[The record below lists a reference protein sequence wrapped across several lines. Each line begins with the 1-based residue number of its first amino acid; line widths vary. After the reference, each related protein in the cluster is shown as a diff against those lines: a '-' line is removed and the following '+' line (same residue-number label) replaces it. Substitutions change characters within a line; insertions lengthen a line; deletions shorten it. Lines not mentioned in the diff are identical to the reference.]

1 MEERAILCFA
11 NCLKSQP
18 QPFEDLF
25 ISCFS
30 LVESVSYLTNVI
42 YVLAKS
48 QWCGLISK
56 LNSFGGLDHR
66 KGRNQR
72 WISLTSEDSW
82 DWPCSQLVSV
92 QRKTFDCS
100 LAGKSI
106 SSQFEDMLQIKIN
119 LQHVFKS
126 VIIPI
131 GWVWIDWK
139 TCSHLITTYNCY
151 ARKISSN
158 IFYIRQQC
166 CHNVRHNI
174 KHDSW
179 RRGMSYNDQCIVKF
193 DTWPK
198 TAAKDK
204 RVFWEL
210 AIFRFDFYQICSYSQ
225 IRLKAQPFI

>member
-1 MEERAILCFA
+1 MEEKAILCFA

-18 QPFEDLF
+18 RPFEDLF

-42 YVLAKS
+42 YVLSKS

-100 LAGKSI
+100 LAGNQSHLNLKTCCKSRSI
-106 SSQFEDMLQIKIN
+106 SNMSSKASLFPLVEFESTGRLVLILSQHTTVMREKFQAIFSTSDNNVVTTCVTILNMTHEDEECHTM
-119 LQHVFKS
+119 
-126 VIIPI
+126 
-131 GWVWIDWK
+131 
-139 TCSHLITTYNCY
+139 
-151 ARKISSN
+151 ISA
-158 IFYIRQQC
+158 
-166 CHNVRHNI
+166 
-174 KHDSW
+174 
-179 RRGMSYNDQCIVKF
+179 F

-198 TAAKDK
+198 TSAKDK
-204 RVFWEL
+204 RVFWE
-210 AIFRFDFYQICSYSQ
+210 QIWLLSDLQQKSD
-225 IRLKAQPFI
+225 

>member
-18 QPFEDLF
+18 RPFEDLF

-42 YVLAKS
+42 YVLSKS

-139 TCSHLITTYNCY
+139 TCSHLITTYNC
-151 ARKISSN
+151 
-158 IFYIRQQC
+158 
-166 CHNVRHNI
+166 
-174 KHDSW
+174 
-179 RRGMSYNDQCIVKF
+179 
-193 DTWPK
+193 
-198 TAAKDK
+198 
-204 RVFWEL
+204 
-210 AIFRFDFYQICSYSQ
+210 
-225 IRLKAQPFI
+225 